1 MVRKED
7 LMKKTLFIFLFLL
20 SIVCFTNIQTSAA
33 STVAKGKCGKN
44 ATWILTDNKVLIIKG
59 KGAVG
64 ISYKSPI
71 YESDNVKKIVICD
84 GITEIKAN
92 GFRYMEKVEEIE
104 LPDSLKKIGTYG
116 FSFLSSLKS
125 VRIPKRIKNISEGAF
140 EKCRALKEIILPLKL
155 KRIGEYAFY
164 DCRSLEKITIPKTV
178 TAIKWGA
185 FDKCRALKAIILPQ
199 NIKLL
204 ENNFV
209 DCLGLTTIVN
219 RSNKS
224 LRLDDCKGKKKWK
237 VNGKKAKI
245 LPGKKTAKTKKIT
258 FKITY
263 DLRGGET
270 MGELPSSYCYGEKVD
285 LPDVVKP
292 GYQFLGWKIFSFG
305 VFSQYYHLTS
315 FPKYCNQDIDFVAM
329 FVKLDLLNLSD
340 GELKVSVDDDK
351 LQTKLEKYDDQDD
364 MEIGYIAQ
372 ISENEDMSK
381 AETLWL
387 SKNKTTELYENSFKN
402 LKLGKRYYVRISY
415 YYVDEYGEE
424 DLKLLCPKWYLKQAV
439 DIVR

>member
-1 MVRKED
+1 MKNGERKERYRFVVRKED
-7 LMKKTLFIFLFLL
+7 LMKKILFIFLFLF
-20 SIVCFTNIQTSAA
+20 SIVWFTNIQTSAA
-33 STVAKGKCGKN
+33 SAVAKGKCGKN
-44 ATWILTDNKVLIIKG
+44 ATWIISEDGVMYIKG
-59 KGAVG
+59 KGVLKG
-64 ISYKSPI
+64 EKNGWNKYQHKI
-71 YESDNVKKIVICD
+71 KKIVIQK
-84 GITEIKAN
+84 GITIIKETALASMHNIKEIKLPNSVKKIEN
-92 GFRYMEKVEEIE
+92 GAFMDCGKLEKINIPSTVNE
-104 LPDSLKKIGTYG
+104 LPNNIFSGCEKIEQITLPKKLKKIG
-116 FSFLSSLKS
+116 
-125 VRIPKRIKNISEGAF
+125 A
-140 EKCRALKEIILPLKL
+140 
-155 KRIGEYAFY
+155 YAFY
-164 DCRSLEKITIPKTV
+164 KCKRLKQITIPKTV
-178 TAIKWGA
+178 TMLDSQA
-185 FDKCRALKAIILPQ
+185 
-199 NIKLL
+199 
-204 ENNFV
+204 FV
-209 DCLGLTTIVN
+209 DCLSLTTIVN
-219 RSNKS
+219 RSSKS
-224 LRLDDCKGKKKWK
+224 LKLDDCKGKKKWK
-237 VNGKKAKI
+237 VHGKRTKI

-305 VFSQYYHLTS
+305 VFSRYYHLTS

-351 LQTKLEKYDDQDD
+351 LQTKLEKYEDQDD
-364 MEIGYIAQ
+364 MQIGYIAQ

>member
-1 MVRKED
+1 VVRKED
-7 LMKKTLFIFLFLL
+7 LMKKILFIFLFLFG
-20 SIVCFTNIQTSAA
+20 IVCFTNIQTSAA

-44 ATWILTDNKVLIIKG
+44 ATWIISEDGVMYIKG
-59 KGAVG
+59 KGVLKG
-64 ISYKSPI
+64 EKNGWNKYQHKI
-71 YESDNVKKIVICD
+71 KKIVIQK
-84 GITEIKAN
+84 GITIIKETALASMHNIKEIKLPNSVKKIEN
-92 GFRYMEKVEEIE
+92 GAFMDCGKLEKINIPSTVNE
-104 LPDSLKKIGTYG
+104 LPNNIFSGCEKIEQITLPKKLKKIG
-116 FSFLSSLKS
+116 
-125 VRIPKRIKNISEGAF
+125 A
-140 EKCRALKEIILPLKL
+140 
-155 KRIGEYAFY
+155 YAFY
-164 DCRSLEKITIPKTV
+164 KCKRLKQITIPKTV
-178 TAIKWGA
+178 TMLDSQA
-185 FDKCRALKAIILPQ
+185 
-199 NIKLL
+199 
-204 ENNFV
+204 FV
-209 DCLGLTTIVN
+209 DCLSLTTIVN
-219 RSNKS
+219 RSSKS
-224 LRLDDCKGKKKWK
+224 LKLDDCKGKKKWK
-237 VNGKKAKI
+237 VHGKRTKI

-305 VFSQYYHLTS
+305 VFSRYYHLTS

-351 LQTKLEKYDDQDD
+351 LQTKLEKYEDQDD
-364 MEIGYIAQ
+364 MQIGYIAQ

>member
-1 MVRKED
+1 
-7 LMKKTLFIFLFLL
+7 MKKTLFIFLFLL

-140 EKCRALKEIILPLKL
+140 E
-155 KRIGEYAFY
+155 
-164 DCRSLEKITIPKTV
+164 
-178 TAIKWGA
+178 
-185 FDKCRALKAIILPQ
+185 KCRALKAIILPQ

-381 AETLWL
+381 AKTLWL

>member
-7 LMKKTLFIFLFLL
+7 LMKKTLLVFLFLF

-44 ATWILTDNKVLIIKG
+44 ATWILSEDGVMHIKG
-59 KGAVG
+59 KGILKG
-64 ISYKSPI
+64 EKNGWNKYQYKI
-71 YESDNVKKIVICD
+71 KKIVIGK
-84 GITEIKAN
+84 GITIIKETALASMHNVKEIKLPNTVKKIKN
-92 GFRYMEKVEEIE
+92 GAFMDCSKLERINIPSAVNE
-104 LPDSLKKIGTYG
+104 LPNNIFSGCKKIQQITLPKKLKKIGTY
-116 FSFLSSLKS
+116 
-125 VRIPKRIKNISEGAF
+125 
-140 EKCRALKEIILPLKL
+140 
-155 KRIGEYAFY
+155 AFY
-164 DCRSLEKITIPKTV
+164 KCKRLEQITIPKTV
-178 TAIKWGA
+178 TMLDSQA
-185 FDKCRALKAIILPQ
+185 
-199 NIKLL
+199 
-204 ENNFV
+204 FV
-209 DCLGLTTIVN
+209 DCLSLTTIVN

-305 VFSQYYHLTS
+305 VFSRYYHLTS

-351 LQTKLEKYDDQDD
+351 LQTKLEKYEDQDD
-364 MEIGYIAQ
+364 MQIGYIAQ

>member
-7 LMKKTLFIFLFLL
+7 LMKKILFIFLFLFG
-20 SIVCFTNIQTSAA
+20 IVCFTNIQTSAA

-44 ATWILTDNKVLIIKG
+44 ATWIISEDGVMYIKG
-59 KGAVG
+59 KGVLKG
-64 ISYKSPI
+64 EKNGWNKYQHKI
-71 YESDNVKKIVICD
+71 KKIVIQK
-84 GITEIKAN
+84 GITIIKETALASMHNIKEIKLPNSVKKIEN
-92 GFRYMEKVEEIE
+92 GAFMDCGKLEKINIPSTVNE
-104 LPDSLKKIGTYG
+104 LPNNIFSGCEKIEQITLPKKLKKIG
-116 FSFLSSLKS
+116 
-125 VRIPKRIKNISEGAF
+125 A
-140 EKCRALKEIILPLKL
+140 
-155 KRIGEYAFY
+155 YAFY
-164 DCRSLEKITIPKTV
+164 KCKRLKQITIPKTV
-178 TAIKWGA
+178 TMLDSQA
-185 FDKCRALKAIILPQ
+185 
-199 NIKLL
+199 
-204 ENNFV
+204 FV
-209 DCLGLTTIVN
+209 DCLSLTTIVN
-219 RSNKS
+219 RSSKS
-224 LRLDDCKGKKKWK
+224 LKLDDCKGKKKWK
-237 VNGKKAKI
+237 VHGKRTKI

-305 VFSQYYHLTS
+305 VFSRYYHLTS

-351 LQTKLEKYDDQDD
+351 LQTKLEKYEDQDD
-364 MEIGYIAQ
+364 MQIGYIAQ

-424 DLKLLCPKWYLKQAV
+424 DLKLLCPKWYLKLYM
-439 DIVR
+439 

>member
-1 MVRKED
+1 
-7 LMKKTLFIFLFLL
+7 MKKILFIFLFLFG
-20 SIVCFTNIQTSAA
+20 IVCFTNIQTSAA

-44 ATWILTDNKVLIIKG
+44 ATWIISEDGVMYIKG
-59 KGAVG
+59 KGVLKG
-64 ISYKSPI
+64 EKNGWNKYQHKI
-71 YESDNVKKIVICD
+71 KKIVIQK
-84 GITEIKAN
+84 GITIIKETALASMHNIKEIKLPNSVKKIEN
-92 GFRYMEKVEEIE
+92 GAFMDCGKLEKINIPSTVNE
-104 LPDSLKKIGTYG
+104 LPNNIFSGCEKIEQITRPKKLKKIG
-116 FSFLSSLKS
+116 
-125 VRIPKRIKNISEGAF
+125 A
-140 EKCRALKEIILPLKL
+140 
-155 KRIGEYAFY
+155 YAFY
-164 DCRSLEKITIPKTV
+164 KCKRLKQITIPKTV
-178 TAIKWGA
+178 TMLDSQA
-185 FDKCRALKAIILPQ
+185 
-199 NIKLL
+199 
-204 ENNFV
+204 FV
-209 DCLGLTTIVN
+209 DCLSLTTIVN
-219 RSNKS
+219 RSSKS
-224 LRLDDCKGKKKWK
+224 LKLDDCKGKKKWK
-237 VNGKKAKI
+237 VHGKRTKI

-305 VFSQYYHLTS
+305 VFSRYYHLTS

-351 LQTKLEKYDDQDD
+351 LQTKLEKYEDQDD
-364 MEIGYIAQ
+364 MQIGYIAQ

>member
-7 LMKKTLFIFLFLL
+7 LMKKILFIFLFLFG
-20 SIVCFTNIQTSAA
+20 IVCFTNIQTSAA

-44 ATWILTDNKVLIIKG
+44 ATWIISEDGVMYIKG
-59 KGAVG
+59 KGVLKG
-64 ISYKSPI
+64 EKNGWNKYQHKI
-71 YESDNVKKIVICD
+71 KKIVIQK
-84 GITEIKAN
+84 GITIIKETALASMHNIKEIKLPNSVKKIEN
-92 GFRYMEKVEEIE
+92 GAFMDCGKLEKINIPSTVNE
-104 LPDSLKKIGTYG
+104 LPNNIFSGCEKIEQITLPKKLKKIG
-116 FSFLSSLKS
+116 
-125 VRIPKRIKNISEGAF
+125 A
-140 EKCRALKEIILPLKL
+140 
-155 KRIGEYAFY
+155 YAFY
-164 DCRSLEKITIPKTV
+164 KCKRLKQITIPKTV
-178 TAIKWGA
+178 TMLDSQA
-185 FDKCRALKAIILPQ
+185 
-199 NIKLL
+199 
-204 ENNFV
+204 FV
-209 DCLGLTTIVN
+209 DCLSLTTIVN
-219 RSNKS
+219 RSSKS
-224 LRLDDCKGKKKWK
+224 LKLDDCKGKKKWK
-237 VNGKKAKI
+237 VHGKRTKI

-329 FVKLDLLNLSD
+329 FVKLDLLKLSD

-381 AETLWL
+381 AKTLWL

>member
-7 LMKKTLFIFLFLL
+7 LMKKILFIFLFLF
-20 SIVCFTNIQTSAA
+20 SIVWFTNIQTSAA
-33 STVAKGKCGKN
+33 SAVAKGKCGKN
-44 ATWILTDNKVLIIKG
+44 ATWIISEDGVMYIKG
-59 KGAVG
+59 KGG
-64 ISYKSPI
+64 LKGEKNGWNKYQHKI
-71 YESDNVKKIVICD
+71 KKIVIQK
-84 GITEIKAN
+84 GITIIKETALASMHNIKEIKLPNSVKKIEN
-92 GFRYMEKVEEIE
+92 GAFMDCGKLEKINIPSTVNE
-104 LPDSLKKIGTYG
+104 LPNNIFSGCEKIEQITLPKKLKKIG
-116 FSFLSSLKS
+116 
-125 VRIPKRIKNISEGAF
+125 A
-140 EKCRALKEIILPLKL
+140 
-155 KRIGEYAFY
+155 YAFY
-164 DCRSLEKITIPKTV
+164 KCKRLKQITIPKTV
-178 TAIKWGA
+178 TMLDSQA
-185 FDKCRALKAIILPQ
+185 
-199 NIKLL
+199 
-204 ENNFV
+204 FV
-209 DCLGLTTIVN
+209 DCLSLTTIVN
-219 RSNKS
+219 RSSKS
-224 LRLDDCKGKKKWK
+224 LKLDDCKGKKKWK
-237 VNGKKAKI
+237 VHGKRTKI

-263 DLRGGET
+263 DLRGGEAK
-270 MGELPSSYCYGEKVD
+270 GELPSSYCYGEKVD

-305 VFSQYYHLTS
+305 VFSRYYHLTS

-351 LQTKLEKYDDQDD
+351 LQTKLEKYEDQDD
-364 MEIGYIAQ
+364 MQIGYIAQ

-381 AETLWL
+381 AETFWL

>member
-1 MVRKED
+1 MSRKED
-7 LMKKTLFIFLFLL
+7 LMKKTLLVFLFLF
-20 SIVCFTNIQTSAA
+20 SIVCFTNIQTSAE

-44 ATWILTDNKVLIIKG
+44 ATWILSEDGVMHIKG
-59 KGAVG
+59 KGILKG
-64 ISYKSPI
+64 EKNGWNKYQYKI
-71 YESDNVKKIVICD
+71 KKIVIGK
-84 GITEIKAN
+84 GITIIKETALASMHNVKEIKLPNTVKKIKN
-92 GFRYMEKVEEIE
+92 GAFMDCSKLERINIPSAVNE
-104 LPDSLKKIGTYG
+104 LPNNIFSGCKKIQQITLPKKLKKIGTY
-116 FSFLSSLKS
+116 
-125 VRIPKRIKNISEGAF
+125 
-140 EKCRALKEIILPLKL
+140 
-155 KRIGEYAFY
+155 AFY
-164 DCRSLEKITIPKTV
+164 KCKRLEQITIPKTV
-178 TAIKWGA
+178 TMLDSQA
-185 FDKCRALKAIILPQ
+185 
-199 NIKLL
+199 
-204 ENNFV
+204 FV
-209 DCLGLTTIVN
+209 DCLSLTTIVN

-351 LQTKLEKYDDQDD
+351 LQTKLEKYDDQYD

-381 AETLWL
+381 AKTLWL

>member
-1 MVRKED
+1 MSRKED
-7 LMKKTLFIFLFLL
+7 LMKKTLLVFLFLF

-44 ATWILTDNKVLIIKG
+44 ATWILSEDGVMHIKG
-59 KGAVG
+59 KGILKG
-64 ISYKSPI
+64 EKNGWNKYQYKI
-71 YESDNVKKIVICD
+71 KKIVIGK
-84 GITEIKAN
+84 GITIIKETALASMHNVKEIKLPNTVKKIKN
-92 GFRYMEKVEEIE
+92 GAFMDCSKLERINIPSAVNE
-104 LPDSLKKIGTYG
+104 LPNNIFSGCKKIQQITLPKKLKKIGTYA
-116 FSFLSSLKS
+116 FNKC
-125 VRIPKRIKNISEGAF
+125 KR
-140 EKCRALKEIILPLKL
+140 
-155 KRIGEYAFY
+155 
-164 DCRSLEKITIPKTV
+164 LEQITIPKTV
-178 TAIKWGA
+178 TMLDSQA
-185 FDKCRALKAIILPQ
+185 
-199 NIKLL
+199 
-204 ENNFV
+204 FV
-209 DCLGLTTIVN
+209 DCLSLTTIVN

-381 AETLWL
+381 AKTLWL

>member
-1 MVRKED
+1 
-7 LMKKTLFIFLFLL
+7 MKKTLLVFLFLF

-44 ATWILTDNKVLIIKG
+44 ATWILSEDGVMHIKG
-59 KGAVG
+59 KGILKG
-64 ISYKSPI
+64 EKNGWNKYQYKI
-71 YESDNVKKIVICD
+71 KKIVIGK
-84 GITEIKAN
+84 GITIIKETALASMHNVKEIKLPNTVKKIKN
-92 GFRYMEKVEEIE
+92 GAFMDCSKLERINIPSAVNE
-104 LPDSLKKIGTYG
+104 LPNNIFSGCKKIQQITLPKKLKKIGTY
-116 FSFLSSLKS
+116 
-125 VRIPKRIKNISEGAF
+125 
-140 EKCRALKEIILPLKL
+140 
-155 KRIGEYAFY
+155 AFY
-164 DCRSLEKITIPKTV
+164 KCKRLEQITIPKTV
-178 TAIKWGA
+178 TMLDSQA
-185 FDKCRALKAIILPQ
+185 
-199 NIKLL
+199 
-204 ENNFV
+204 FV
-209 DCLGLTTIVN
+209 DCLSLTTIVN

-305 VFSQYYHLTS
+305 VFSQYYHLTR

-381 AETLWL
+381 AKTLWL

-439 DIVR
+439 AIVR

>member
-7 LMKKTLFIFLFLL
+7 LMKKILFIFLFLF
-20 SIVCFTNIQTSAA
+20 SIVWFTNIQTSAA
-33 STVAKGKCGKN
+33 SAVAKGKCGKN
-44 ATWILTDNKVLIIKG
+44 ATWIISEDGDMYIKG
-59 KGAVG
+59 KGVLKG
-64 ISYKSPI
+64 EKNGWNKYQHKI
-71 YESDNVKKIVICD
+71 KKIVIQK
-84 GITEIKAN
+84 GITIIKETALASMHNIKEIKLPNSVKKIEN
-92 GFRYMEKVEEIE
+92 GAFMDCGKLEKINIPSTVNE
-104 LPDSLKKIGTYG
+104 LPNNIFSGCEKIEQITLPKKLKKIG
-116 FSFLSSLKS
+116 
-125 VRIPKRIKNISEGAF
+125 A
-140 EKCRALKEIILPLKL
+140 
-155 KRIGEYAFY
+155 YAFY
-164 DCRSLEKITIPKTV
+164 KCKRLKQITIPKTV
-178 TAIKWGA
+178 TMLDSQA
-185 FDKCRALKAIILPQ
+185 
-199 NIKLL
+199 
-204 ENNFV
+204 FV
-209 DCLGLTTIVN
+209 DCLSLTTIVN
-219 RSNKS
+219 RSSKS
-224 LRLDDCKGKKKWK
+224 LKLDDCKGKKKWK
-237 VNGKKAKI
+237 VHGKRTKI

-305 VFSQYYHLTS
+305 VFSRYYHLTS

-351 LQTKLEKYDDQDD
+351 LQTKLEKYEDQDD
-364 MEIGYIAQ
+364 MQIGYIAQ

>member
-1 MVRKED
+1 
-7 LMKKTLFIFLFLL
+7 MKKILFIFLFLFG
-20 SIVCFTNIQTSAA
+20 IVCFTNIQTSAA

-44 ATWILTDNKVLIIKG
+44 ATWIISEDGVMYIKG
-59 KGAVG
+59 KGVLKG
-64 ISYKSPI
+64 EKNGWNKYQHKI
-71 YESDNVKKIVICD
+71 KKIVIQK
-84 GITEIKAN
+84 GITIIKETALASMHNIKEIKLPNSVKKIEN
-92 GFRYMEKVEEIE
+92 GAFMDCGKLEKINIPSTVNE
-104 LPDSLKKIGTYG
+104 LPNNIFSGCEKIEQITLPKKLKKIG
-116 FSFLSSLKS
+116 
-125 VRIPKRIKNISEGAF
+125 A
-140 EKCRALKEIILPLKL
+140 
-155 KRIGEYAFY
+155 YAFY
-164 DCRSLEKITIPKTV
+164 KCKRLKQITIPKTV
-178 TAIKWGA
+178 TMLDSQA
-185 FDKCRALKAIILPQ
+185 
-199 NIKLL
+199 
-204 ENNFV
+204 FV
-209 DCLGLTTIVN
+209 DCLSLTTIVN
-219 RSNKS
+219 RSSKS
-224 LRLDDCKGKKKWK
+224 LKLDDCKGKKKWK
-237 VNGKKAKI
+237 VHGKRTKI

-305 VFSQYYHLTS
+305 VFSRYYHLTS

-351 LQTKLEKYDDQDD
+351 LQTKLEKYEDQDD
-364 MEIGYIAQ
+364 MQIGYIAQ

>member
-7 LMKKTLFIFLFLL
+7 LMKKTLLVFLFLF

-44 ATWILTDNKVLIIKG
+44 ATWILSEDGVMHIKG
-59 KGAVG
+59 KGILKG
-64 ISYKSPI
+64 EKNGWNKYQYKI
-71 YESDNVKKIVICD
+71 KKIVIGK
-84 GITEIKAN
+84 GITIIKETALASMHNVKEIKLPNTVKKIKN
-92 GFRYMEKVEEIE
+92 GAFMDCSKLERINIPSAVNE
-104 LPDSLKKIGTYG
+104 LPNNIFSGCKKIQQITLPKKLKKIGTY
-116 FSFLSSLKS
+116 
-125 VRIPKRIKNISEGAF
+125 
-140 EKCRALKEIILPLKL
+140 
-155 KRIGEYAFY
+155 AFY
-164 DCRSLEKITIPKTV
+164 KCKRLEQITIPKTV
-178 TAIKWGA
+178 TMLDSQA
-185 FDKCRALKAIILPQ
+185 
-199 NIKLL
+199 
-204 ENNFV
+204 FV
-209 DCLGLTTIVN
+209 DCLSLTTIVN

-381 AETLWL
+381 AKTLWL

>member
-7 LMKKTLFIFLFLL
+7 LMKKILFIFLFLF
-20 SIVCFTNIQTSAA
+20 SIVWFTNIQTSAA
-33 STVAKGKCGKN
+33 SAVAKGKCGKN
-44 ATWILTDNKVLIIKG
+44 ATWIISEDGVMYIKG
-59 KGAVG
+59 KGVLKG
-64 ISYKSPI
+64 EKNGWNKYQHKI
-71 YESDNVKKIVICD
+71 KKIVIQK
-84 GITEIKAN
+84 GITIIKETALASMHNIKEIKLPNSVKKIEN
-92 GFRYMEKVEEIE
+92 GAFMDCGKLEKINIPSTVNE
-104 LPDSLKKIGTYG
+104 LPNNIFSGCEKIEQITLPKKLKKIG
-116 FSFLSSLKS
+116 
-125 VRIPKRIKNISEGAF
+125 A
-140 EKCRALKEIILPLKL
+140 
-155 KRIGEYAFY
+155 YAFY
-164 DCRSLEKITIPKTV
+164 KCKRLKQITIPKTV
-178 TAIKWGA
+178 TMLDSQA
-185 FDKCRALKAIILPQ
+185 
-199 NIKLL
+199 
-204 ENNFV
+204 FV
-209 DCLGLTTIVN
+209 DCLSLTTIVN
-219 RSNKS
+219 RSSKS
-224 LRLDDCKGKKKWK
+224 LKLDDCKGKKKWK
-237 VNGKKAKI
+237 VHGKRTKI

-305 VFSQYYHLTS
+305 VFSQYYHLTR

-381 AETLWL
+381 AKTLWL

>member
-1 MVRKED
+1 MPRKED
-7 LMKKTLFIFLFLL
+7 LMKKTLLVFLFLF

-44 ATWILTDNKVLIIKG
+44 ATWILSEDGVMHIKG
-59 KGAVG
+59 KGILKG
-64 ISYKSPI
+64 EKNGWNKYQYKI
-71 YESDNVKKIVICD
+71 KKIVIGK
-84 GITEIKAN
+84 GITIIKETALASMHNVKEIKLPNTVKKIKN
-92 GFRYMEKVEEIE
+92 GAFMDCSKLERINIPSAVNE
-104 LPDSLKKIGTYG
+104 LPNNIFSGCKKIQQITLPKKLKKIGTYA
-116 FSFLSSLKS
+116 FNKC
-125 VRIPKRIKNISEGAF
+125 KR
-140 EKCRALKEIILPLKL
+140 
-155 KRIGEYAFY
+155 
-164 DCRSLEKITIPKTV
+164 LEQITIPKTV
-178 TAIKWGA
+178 TMLDSQA
-185 FDKCRALKAIILPQ
+185 
-199 NIKLL
+199 
-204 ENNFV
+204 FV

-381 AETLWL
+381 AKTLWL

>member
-1 MVRKED
+1 MSRKED
-7 LMKKTLFIFLFLL
+7 LMKKTLLVFLFLF

-44 ATWILTDNKVLIIKG
+44 ATWILSEDGVMHIKG
-59 KGAVG
+59 KGILKG
-64 ISYKSPI
+64 EKNGWNKYQYKI
-71 YESDNVKKIVICD
+71 KKIVIGK
-84 GITEIKAN
+84 GITIIKETALASMQNVKEIKLPNTVKKIKN
-92 GFRYMEKVEEIE
+92 GAFMDCSKLERINIPSAVNE
-104 LPDSLKKIGTYG
+104 LPNNIFSGCKKIQQITLPKKLKKIGTY
-116 FSFLSSLKS
+116 
-125 VRIPKRIKNISEGAF
+125 
-140 EKCRALKEIILPLKL
+140 
-155 KRIGEYAFY
+155 AFY
-164 DCRSLEKITIPKTV
+164 KCKRLEQITIPKTV
-178 TAIKWGA
+178 TMLDSQA
-185 FDKCRALKAIILPQ
+185 
-199 NIKLL
+199 
-204 ENNFV
+204 FV
-209 DCLGLTTIVN
+209 DCLSLTTIVN

-381 AETLWL
+381 AKTLWL

>member
-1 MVRKED
+1 MSRKED
-7 LMKKTLFIFLFLL
+7 LMKKTLLVFLFLF

-44 ATWILTDNKVLIIKG
+44 ATWILSEDGVMHIKG
-59 KGAVG
+59 KGILKG
-64 ISYKSPI
+64 EKNGWNKYQYKI
-71 YESDNVKKIVICD
+71 KKIVIGK
-84 GITEIKAN
+84 GITIIKETALASMHNVKEIKLPNTVKKIKN
-92 GFRYMEKVEEIE
+92 GAFMDCSKLERINIPSAVNE
-104 LPDSLKKIGTYG
+104 LPNNIFSGCKKIQQITLPKKLKKIGTY
-116 FSFLSSLKS
+116 
-125 VRIPKRIKNISEGAF
+125 
-140 EKCRALKEIILPLKL
+140 
-155 KRIGEYAFY
+155 AFY
-164 DCRSLEKITIPKTV
+164 KCKRLEQITIPKTV
-178 TAIKWGA
+178 TMLDSQA
-185 FDKCRALKAIILPQ
+185 
-199 NIKLL
+199 
-204 ENNFV
+204 FV
-209 DCLGLTTIVN
+209 DCLSLTTIVN

-245 LPGKKTAKTKKIT
+245 LPGKKTAKTNKIS

-263 DLRGGET
+263 DLRGGEA

-285 LPDVVKP
+285 LPDAVKP

-329 FVKLDLLNLSD
+329 FVKLDLLNLPD
-340 GELKVSVDDDK
+340 GELKVSVDDGK

-381 AETLWL
+381 AKTLWL

>member
-7 LMKKTLFIFLFLL
+7 LMNKILFIFLFLFG
-20 SIVCFTNIQTSAA
+20 IVCFTNIQTSAA

-44 ATWILTDNKVLIIKG
+44 ATWIISEDGVMYIKG
-59 KGAVG
+59 KGVLKG
-64 ISYKSPI
+64 EKNGWNKYQHKI
-71 YESDNVKKIVICD
+71 KKIVIQK
-84 GITEIKAN
+84 GITIIKETALASMHNIKEIKLPNSVKKIEN
-92 GFRYMEKVEEIE
+92 GAFMDCGKLEKINIPSTVNE
-104 LPDSLKKIGTYG
+104 LPNNIFSGCEKIEQITLPKKLKKIG
-116 FSFLSSLKS
+116 
-125 VRIPKRIKNISEGAF
+125 A
-140 EKCRALKEIILPLKL
+140 
-155 KRIGEYAFY
+155 YAFY
-164 DCRSLEKITIPKTV
+164 KCKRLKQITIPKTV
-178 TAIKWGA
+178 TMLDSQA
-185 FDKCRALKAIILPQ
+185 
-199 NIKLL
+199 
-204 ENNFV
+204 FV
-209 DCLGLTTIVN
+209 DCLSLTTIVN
-219 RSNKS
+219 RSSKS
-224 LRLDDCKGKKKWK
+224 LKLDDCKGKKKWK
-237 VNGKKAKI
+237 VHGKRTKI

-305 VFSQYYHLTS
+305 VFSRYYHLTS

-351 LQTKLEKYDDQDD
+351 LQTKLEKYEDQDD
-364 MEIGYIAQ
+364 MQIGYIAQ

>member
-7 LMKKTLFIFLFLL
+7 LMKKILFIFLFLF

-44 ATWILTDNKVLIIKG
+44 ATWIISEDGVMHIKG
-59 KGAVG
+59 KGILKG
-64 ISYKSPI
+64 EKNGWNKYQYKI
-71 YESDNVKKIVICD
+71 KKIVIGK
-84 GITEIKAN
+84 GITIIKETALASMHNVKEIKLPNTVKKIKN
-92 GFRYMEKVEEIE
+92 GAFMDCRKLERINIPSTVHE
-104 LPDSLKKIGTYG
+104 LPNNIFSGCKKIQQITLPKKLKKIGTY
-116 FSFLSSLKS
+116 
-125 VRIPKRIKNISEGAF
+125 
-140 EKCRALKEIILPLKL
+140 
-155 KRIGEYAFY
+155 AFY
-164 DCRSLEKITIPKTV
+164 KCKRLEQITIPKTV
-178 TAIKWGA
+178 TMLDSQA
-185 FDKCRALKAIILPQ
+185 
-199 NIKLL
+199 
-204 ENNFV
+204 FV
-209 DCLGLTTIVN
+209 DCLSLTTIVN
-219 RSNKS
+219 HSNKS

-245 LPGKKTAKTKKIT
+245 LPGKKMAKTNKIT

-381 AETLWL
+381 AKTLWL

>member
-7 LMKKTLFIFLFLL
+7 LMKKILFIFLFLFG
-20 SIVCFTNIQTSAA
+20 IVCFTNIQTSAA

-44 ATWILTDNKVLIIKG
+44 ATWIISEDGVMYTKG
-59 KGAVG
+59 KGVLKG
-64 ISYKSPI
+64 EKNGWNKYQHKI
-71 YESDNVKKIVICD
+71 KKIVIQK
-84 GITEIKAN
+84 GITIIKETALASMHNIKEIKLPNSVKKIEN
-92 GFRYMEKVEEIE
+92 GAFMDCGKLEKINIPSTVNE
-104 LPDSLKKIGTYG
+104 LPNNIFSGCEKIEQITLPKKLKKIG
-116 FSFLSSLKS
+116 
-125 VRIPKRIKNISEGAF
+125 A
-140 EKCRALKEIILPLKL
+140 
-155 KRIGEYAFY
+155 YAFY
-164 DCRSLEKITIPKTV
+164 KCKRLKQITIPKTV
-178 TAIKWGA
+178 TMLDSQA
-185 FDKCRALKAIILPQ
+185 
-199 NIKLL
+199 
-204 ENNFV
+204 FV
-209 DCLGLTTIVN
+209 DCLSLTTIVN
-219 RSNKS
+219 RSSKS
-224 LRLDDCKGKKKWK
+224 LKLDDCKGKKKWK
-237 VNGKKAKI
+237 VHGKRTKI

-305 VFSQYYHLTS
+305 VFSRYYHLTS

-351 LQTKLEKYDDQDD
+351 LQTKLEKYEDQDD
-364 MEIGYIAQ
+364 MQIGYIAQ

-381 AETLWL
+381 AETLCL

-415 YYVDEYGEE
+415 YYVDEYEE

>member
-1 MVRKED
+1 VVRKED
-7 LMKKTLFIFLFLL
+7 LMKKILFIFLFLF
-20 SIVCFTNIQTSAA
+20 SIVWFTNIQTSAA
-33 STVAKGKCGKN
+33 SAVAKGKCGKN
-44 ATWILTDNKVLIIKG
+44 ATWIISEDGVMYIKG
-59 KGAVG
+59 KGVLKG
-64 ISYKSPI
+64 EKNGWNKYQHKI
-71 YESDNVKKIVICD
+71 KKIVIQK
-84 GITEIKAN
+84 GITIFKETALASMHNIKEIKLPNSVKKIEN
-92 GFRYMEKVEEIE
+92 GAFMDCGKLEKINIPSTVNE
-104 LPDSLKKIGTYG
+104 LPNNIFSGCEKIEQITLPKKLKKIG
-116 FSFLSSLKS
+116 
-125 VRIPKRIKNISEGAF
+125 A
-140 EKCRALKEIILPLKL
+140 
-155 KRIGEYAFY
+155 YAFY
-164 DCRSLEKITIPKTV
+164 KCKRLKQITIPKTV
-178 TAIKWGA
+178 TMLDSQA
-185 FDKCRALKAIILPQ
+185 
-199 NIKLL
+199 
-204 ENNFV
+204 FV
-209 DCLGLTTIVN
+209 DCLSLTTIVN
-219 RSNKS
+219 RSSKS
-224 LRLDDCKGKKKWK
+224 LKLDDCKGKKKWK
-237 VNGKKAKI
+237 VHGKRTKI

-305 VFSQYYHLTS
+305 VFSRYYHLTS

-351 LQTKLEKYDDQDD
+351 LQTKLEKYEDQDD
-364 MEIGYIAQ
+364 MQIGYIAQ

>member
-1 MVRKED
+1 MSRKED
-7 LMKKTLFIFLFLL
+7 LMKKTLLVFLFLF

-44 ATWILTDNKVLIIKG
+44 ATWILSEDGVMHIKG
-59 KGAVG
+59 KGILKG
-64 ISYKSPI
+64 EKNGWNKYQYKI
-71 YESDNVKKIVICD
+71 KKIVIGK
-84 GITEIKAN
+84 GITIIKETALASMHNVKEIKLPNTVKKIKN
-92 GFRYMEKVEEIE
+92 GAFMDCSKLERINIPSAVNE
-104 LPDSLKKIGTYG
+104 LPNNIFSGCKKIQQITLPKKLKKIGTYA
-116 FSFLSSLKS
+116 FNKC
-125 VRIPKRIKNISEGAF
+125 KR
-140 EKCRALKEIILPLKL
+140 
-155 KRIGEYAFY
+155 
-164 DCRSLEKITIPKTV
+164 LEQITIPKTV
-178 TAIKWGA
+178 TMLDSQA
-185 FDKCRALKAIILPQ
+185 
-199 NIKLL
+199 
-204 ENNFV
+204 FV

-381 AETLWL
+381 AKTLWL

-439 DIVR
+439 DIVSKN

>member
-1 MVRKED
+1 MSRKED
-7 LMKKTLFIFLFLL
+7 LMKKTLLVFLFLF

-44 ATWILTDNKVLIIKG
+44 ATWILSEDGVMHIKG
-59 KGAVG
+59 KGILKGEKNGWNKYQYKIVIGKG
-64 ISYKSPI
+64 ITIIKETALASMHNVKEIKLP
-71 YESDNVKKIVICD
+71 NTVKKI
-84 GITEIKAN
+84 KN
-92 GFRYMEKVEEIE
+92 GAFMDCSKLERINIPSAVNE
-104 LPDSLKKIGTYG
+104 LPNNIFSGCKKIQQITLPKKLKKIGTY
-116 FSFLSSLKS
+116 
-125 VRIPKRIKNISEGAF
+125 
-140 EKCRALKEIILPLKL
+140 
-155 KRIGEYAFY
+155 AFY
-164 DCRSLEKITIPKTV
+164 KCKRLEQITIPKTV
-178 TAIKWGA
+178 TMLDSQA
-185 FDKCRALKAIILPQ
+185 
-199 NIKLL
+199 
-204 ENNFV
+204 FV
-209 DCLGLTTIVN
+209 DCLSLTTIVN

-381 AETLWL
+381 AKTLWL

>member
-1 MVRKED
+1 MSRKED
-7 LMKKTLFIFLFLL
+7 LMKKTLLVFLFLF

-44 ATWILTDNKVLIIKG
+44 ATWILSEDGVMHIKG
-59 KGAVG
+59 KGILKG
-64 ISYKSPI
+64 EKNGWNKYQYKI
-71 YESDNVKKIVICD
+71 KKIVIGK
-84 GITEIKAN
+84 GITIIKETALASMHNVKEIKLPNTVKKIKN
-92 GFRYMEKVEEIE
+92 GAFMDCSKLERINIPSAVNE
-104 LPDSLKKIGTYG
+104 LPNNIFSGCKKIQQITLPIKLKKIGTY
-116 FSFLSSLKS
+116 
-125 VRIPKRIKNISEGAF
+125 
-140 EKCRALKEIILPLKL
+140 
-155 KRIGEYAFY
+155 AFY
-164 DCRSLEKITIPKTV
+164 KCKRLEQITIPKTV
-178 TAIKWGA
+178 TMLDSQA
-185 FDKCRALKAIILPQ
+185 
-199 NIKLL
+199 
-204 ENNFV
+204 FV
-209 DCLGLTTIVN
+209 DCLSLTTIVN

-381 AETLWL
+381 AKTLWL

>member
-1 MVRKED
+1 MSRKED
-7 LMKKTLFIFLFLL
+7 LMKKTLLVFLFLF

-44 ATWILTDNKVLIIKG
+44 ATWILSEDGVMHIKG
-59 KGAVG
+59 KGILKG
-64 ISYKSPI
+64 EKNGWNKYQYKI
-71 YESDNVKKIVICD
+71 KKIVIGK
-84 GITEIKAN
+84 GITIIKETALASMHNVKEIKLPNTVKKIKN
-92 GFRYMEKVEEIE
+92 GAFMDCSKLERINIPSAVNE
-104 LPDSLKKIGTYG
+104 LPNNIFSGCKKIQQITLPKKLKKIGTY
-116 FSFLSSLKS
+116 
-125 VRIPKRIKNISEGAF
+125 
-140 EKCRALKEIILPLKL
+140 
-155 KRIGEYAFY
+155 AFY
-164 DCRSLEKITIPKTV
+164 KCKRLEQITIPKTV
-178 TAIKWGA
+178 TMLDSQA
-185 FDKCRALKAIILPQ
+185 
-199 NIKLL
+199 
-204 ENNFV
+204 FV
-209 DCLGLTTIVN
+209 DCLSLTTIVN

-381 AETLWL
+381 AKTLWL

>member
-7 LMKKTLFIFLFLL
+7 LMKKILFIFLFLF
-20 SIVCFTNIQTSAA
+20 SIVWFTNIQTSAA
-33 STVAKGKCGKN
+33 SAVAKGKCGKN
-44 ATWILTDNKVLIIKG
+44 ATWIISEDGVMYIKG
-59 KGAVG
+59 KGVLKG
-64 ISYKSPI
+64 EKNGWNKYQHKI
-71 YESDNVKKIVICD
+71 KKIVIQK
-84 GITEIKAN
+84 GITIFKETALASMHNIKEIKLPNSVKKIEN
-92 GFRYMEKVEEIE
+92 GAFMDCGKLEKINIPSTVNE
-104 LPDSLKKIGTYG
+104 LPNNIFSGCEKIEQITLPKKLKKIG
-116 FSFLSSLKS
+116 
-125 VRIPKRIKNISEGAF
+125 A
-140 EKCRALKEIILPLKL
+140 
-155 KRIGEYAFY
+155 YAFY
-164 DCRSLEKITIPKTV
+164 KCKRLKQITIPKTV
-178 TAIKWGA
+178 TMLDSQA
-185 FDKCRALKAIILPQ
+185 
-199 NIKLL
+199 
-204 ENNFV
+204 FV
-209 DCLGLTTIVN
+209 DCLSLTTIVN
-219 RSNKS
+219 RSSKS
-224 LRLDDCKGKKKWK
+224 LKLDDCKGKKKWK
-237 VNGKKAKI
+237 VHGKRTKI

-305 VFSQYYHLTS
+305 VFSRYYHLTS

-351 LQTKLEKYDDQDD
+351 LQTKLEKYEDQDD
-364 MEIGYIAQ
+364 MQIGYIAQ

>member
-7 LMKKTLFIFLFLL
+7 LMKKILFIFLFLFG
-20 SIVCFTNIQTSAA
+20 IVCFTNIQTSAA

-44 ATWILTDNKVLIIKG
+44 ATWIISEDGVMYIKG
-59 KGAVG
+59 KGVLKG
-64 ISYKSPI
+64 EKNGWNKYQHKI
-71 YESDNVKKIVICD
+71 KKIVIQK
-84 GITEIKAN
+84 GITIIKETALASMHNIKEIKLPNSVKKIEN
-92 GFRYMEKVEEIE
+92 GAFMDCGKLEKINIPSTVNE
-104 LPDSLKKIGTYG
+104 LPNNIFSGCEKIEQITLPKKLKKIG
-116 FSFLSSLKS
+116 
-125 VRIPKRIKNISEGAF
+125 A
-140 EKCRALKEIILPLKL
+140 
-155 KRIGEYAFY
+155 YAFY
-164 DCRSLEKITIPKTV
+164 KCKRLKQITIPKTV
-178 TAIKWGA
+178 TMLDSQA
-185 FDKCRALKAIILPQ
+185 
-199 NIKLL
+199 
-204 ENNFV
+204 FV
-209 DCLGLTTIVN
+209 DCLSLTTIVN
-219 RSNKS
+219 RSSKS
-224 LRLDDCKGKKKWK
+224 LKLDDCKGKKKWK
-237 VNGKKAKI
+237 VHGKRTKI

-305 VFSQYYHLTS
+305 VFSRYYHLTS

-351 LQTKLEKYDDQDD
+351 LQTKLEKYEDQDD
-364 MEIGYIAQ
+364 MQIGYIAQ

-381 AETLWL
+381 AETIWL

>member
-1 MVRKED
+1 MGTGKNFTKIVNVFVGKMRRKED
-7 LMKKTLFIFLFLL
+7 LMKKTLLVVLFLF

-44 ATWILTDNKVLIIKG
+44 ATWILSEDGVMHIKG
-59 KGAVG
+59 KGILKG
-64 ISYKSPI
+64 EKNGWNKYQYKI
-71 YESDNVKKIVICD
+71 KKIVIGK
-84 GITEIKAN
+84 GITIIKETALASMHNVKEIKLPNTVKKIKN
-92 GFRYMEKVEEIE
+92 GAFMDCSKLERINIPSAVNE
-104 LPDSLKKIGTYG
+104 LPNNIFSGCKKIQQITLPKKLKKIGTY
-116 FSFLSSLKS
+116 
-125 VRIPKRIKNISEGAF
+125 
-140 EKCRALKEIILPLKL
+140 
-155 KRIGEYAFY
+155 AFY
-164 DCRSLEKITIPKTV
+164 KCKRLEQITIPKTV
-178 TAIKWGA
+178 TMLDSQA
-185 FDKCRALKAIILPQ
+185 
-199 NIKLL
+199 
-204 ENNFV
+204 FV
-209 DCLGLTTIVN
+209 DCLSLTTIVN
-219 RSNKS
+219 HSNKS

-245 LPGKKTAKTKKIT
+245 LPGKKTAKTNKIS

-263 DLRGGET
+263 DLRGGEAK
-270 MGELPSSYCYGEKVD
+270 GELPSSYYYGQKVD
-285 LPDVVKP
+285 LPDAVKP

-387 SKNKTTELYENSFKN
+387 SKDKTKEIYENSFKN
-402 LKLGKRYYVRISY
+402 LKAGKRYYVRISY
-415 YYVDEYGEE
+415 YYEDEYGEE
-424 DLKLLCPKWYLKQAV
+424 DLKLLCPKWYLKQTV

>member
-1 MVRKED
+1 
-7 LMKKTLFIFLFLL
+7 LFLFG
-20 SIVCFTNIQTSAA
+20 IVCFTNIQTSAA

-44 ATWILTDNKVLIIKG
+44 ATWIISEDGVMYIKG
-59 KGAVG
+59 KGVLKG
-64 ISYKSPI
+64 EENGWNKYQHKI
-71 YESDNVKKIVICD
+71 KKIVIQK
-84 GITEIKAN
+84 GITIIKETALASMHNIKEIKLPNSVKKIEN
-92 GFRYMEKVEEIE
+92 GAFMDCGKLEKINIPSTVNE
-104 LPDSLKKIGTYG
+104 LPNNIFSGCEKIEQITLPKKLKKIG
-116 FSFLSSLKS
+116 
-125 VRIPKRIKNISEGAF
+125 A
-140 EKCRALKEIILPLKL
+140 
-155 KRIGEYAFY
+155 YAFY
-164 DCRSLEKITIPKTV
+164 KCKRLKQITIPKTV
-178 TAIKWGA
+178 TMLDSQA
-185 FDKCRALKAIILPQ
+185 
-199 NIKLL
+199 
-204 ENNFV
+204 FV
-209 DCLGLTTIVN
+209 DCLSLTTIVN
-219 RSNKS
+219 RSSKS
-224 LRLDDCKGKKKWK
+224 LKLDDCKGKKKWK
-237 VNGKKAKI
+237 VHGKRTKI

-305 VFSQYYHLTS
+305 VFSRYYHLTS

>member
-7 LMKKTLFIFLFLL
+7 LMKKILFIFLFLF
-20 SIVCFTNIQTSAA
+20 SIVWFTNIQTSAA
-33 STVAKGKCGKN
+33 SAVAKGKCGKN
-44 ATWILTDNKVLIIKG
+44 ATWIISEDGVMYIKG
-59 KGAVG
+59 KGVLKG
-64 ISYKSPI
+64 EKNGWNKYQHKI
-71 YESDNVKKIVICD
+71 KKIVIQK
-84 GITEIKAN
+84 GITIIKETALASMHNIKEIKLPNSVKKIEN
-92 GFRYMEKVEEIE
+92 GAFMDCGKLEKINIPSTVNE
-104 LPDSLKKIGTYG
+104 LPNNIFSGCEKIEQITLPKKLKKIG
-116 FSFLSSLKS
+116 
-125 VRIPKRIKNISEGAF
+125 A
-140 EKCRALKEIILPLKL
+140 
-155 KRIGEYAFY
+155 YAFY
-164 DCRSLEKITIPKTV
+164 KCKRLKQITIPKTV
-178 TAIKWGA
+178 TMLDSQA
-185 FDKCRALKAIILPQ
+185 
-199 NIKLL
+199 
-204 ENNFV
+204 FV
-209 DCLGLTTIVN
+209 DCLSLTTIVN
-219 RSNKS
+219 RSSKS
-224 LRLDDCKGKKKWK
+224 LKLDDCKGKKKWK
-237 VNGKKAKI
+237 VHGKRTKI

-351 LQTKLEKYDDQDD
+351 LQTKLEKYEDQDD
-364 MEIGYIAQ
+364 MQIGYIAQ

>member
-1 MVRKED
+1 MSRKED
-7 LMKKTLFIFLFLL
+7 LMKKTLLVFLFLF

-44 ATWILTDNKVLIIKG
+44 ATWILSEDGVMHIKG
-59 KGAVG
+59 KGILKGEKNGWNKYQYKIKNIVIGKG
-64 ISYKSPI
+64 ITIIKETALASMHNVKEIKLP
-71 YESDNVKKIVICD
+71 NTVKKI
-84 GITEIKAN
+84 KN
-92 GFRYMEKVEEIE
+92 GAFMDCSKLERINIPSAVNE
-104 LPDSLKKIGTYG
+104 LPNNIFSGCKKIQQITLPKKLKKIGTYA
-116 FSFLSSLKS
+116 FNKC
-125 VRIPKRIKNISEGAF
+125 KR
-140 EKCRALKEIILPLKL
+140 
-155 KRIGEYAFY
+155 
-164 DCRSLEKITIPKTV
+164 LEQITIPKTV
-178 TAIKWGA
+178 TMLDSQA
-185 FDKCRALKAIILPQ
+185 
-199 NIKLL
+199 
-204 ENNFV
+204 FV

-381 AETLWL
+381 AKTLWL

>member
-1 MVRKED
+1 MKNGERKERYRFVVRKED
-7 LMKKTLFIFLFLL
+7 LMKKILFIFLFLFG
-20 SIVCFTNIQTSAA
+20 IVCFTNIQTSAA

-44 ATWILTDNKVLIIKG
+44 ATWIISEDGVMYIKG
-59 KGAVG
+59 KGVLKG
-64 ISYKSPI
+64 EKNGWNKYQHKI
-71 YESDNVKKIVICD
+71 KKIVIQK
-84 GITEIKAN
+84 GITIIKETALASMHNIKEIKLPNSVKKIEN
-92 GFRYMEKVEEIE
+92 GAFMDCGKLEKINIPSTVNE
-104 LPDSLKKIGTYG
+104 LPNNIFSGCEKIEQITLPKKLKKIG
-116 FSFLSSLKS
+116 
-125 VRIPKRIKNISEGAF
+125 A
-140 EKCRALKEIILPLKL
+140 
-155 KRIGEYAFY
+155 YAFY
-164 DCRSLEKITIPKTV
+164 KCKRLKQITIPKTV
-178 TAIKWGA
+178 IMLDSQA
-185 FDKCRALKAIILPQ
+185 
-199 NIKLL
+199 
-204 ENNFV
+204 FV
-209 DCLGLTTIVN
+209 DCLSLTTIVN
-219 RSNKS
+219 RSSKS
-224 LRLDDCKGKKKWK
+224 LKLDDCKGKKKWK
-237 VNGKKAKI
+237 VHGKRTKI

-305 VFSQYYHLTS
+305 VFSRYYHLTS

-351 LQTKLEKYDDQDD
+351 LQTKLEKYEDQDD
-364 MEIGYIAQ
+364 MQIGYIAQ

>member
-1 MVRKED
+1 MSRKED
-7 LMKKTLFIFLFLL
+7 LMKKTLLVFLFLF
-20 SIVCFTNIQTSAA
+20 SIVCFTNIQTSAE

-44 ATWILTDNKVLIIKG
+44 ATWILSEDGVMHIKG
-59 KGAVG
+59 KGILKG
-64 ISYKSPI
+64 EKNGWNKYQYKI
-71 YESDNVKKIVICD
+71 KKIVIGK
-84 GITEIKAN
+84 GITIIKETALASMHNVKEIKLPNTVKKIKN
-92 GFRYMEKVEEIE
+92 GAFMDCSKLERINIPSAVNE
-104 LPDSLKKIGTYG
+104 LPNNIFSGCKKIQQITLPKKLKKIGTY
-116 FSFLSSLKS
+116 
-125 VRIPKRIKNISEGAF
+125 
-140 EKCRALKEIILPLKL
+140 
-155 KRIGEYAFY
+155 AFY
-164 DCRSLEKITIPKTV
+164 KCKRLEQITIPKTV
-178 TAIKWGA
+178 TMLDSQA
-185 FDKCRALKAIILPQ
+185 
-199 NIKLL
+199 
-204 ENNFV
+204 FV
-209 DCLGLTTIVN
+209 DCLSLTTIVN

-381 AETLWL
+381 AKTLWL